1 MRQCKIF
8 GGESRLDQ
16 CTPLLHAECVTAS
29 SFAAMKNYSCLRAP
43 LAALAISVLLPA
55 CALPPRDAWR
65 VIRHDGFLTY
75 LAMEF
80 GKQPLPPKLPA
91 ANPSSVARQ
100 SPPPVT
106 VPWRASPNRYW
117 STNPASPV
125 VGPPRVSP
133 PASPVTAAVPKPV
146 LRNLPPKAAA
156 ITPPALAKAPEKTV
170 SPPPATAAA
179 SKPELQAKPQEPK
192 VVAVPQAPPPAATA
206 PSSPAKESS
215 PAPSPAPPATPPT
228 PAPSVP
234 ARIDDLPYGDVI
246 AGRPGFVHSPYALKS
261 QIVDVTGLRPGQEV
275 KCPFTGKLFRVPPGE
290 QAAAKPAEER
300 K

>member
-8 GGESRLDQ
+8 GYESRLDQ
-16 CTPLLHAECVTAS
+16 CTPLRHAALETAS
-29 SFAAMKNYSCLRAP
+29 SFAAMKNYSCLRAT

-80 GKQPLPPKLPA
+80 GQQPLPPKLPVA
-91 ANPSSVARQ
+91 GPGSVARQ
-100 SPPPVT
+100 SPPSVT

-125 VGPPRVSP
+125 VGPPRVNP
-133 PASPVTAAVPKPV
+133 PASPVAASVPKPV
-146 LRNLPPKAAA
+146 LRTLPPKAAA
-156 ITPPALAKAPEKTV
+156 TTPPTVAKAPEQPTA
-170 SPPPATAAA
+170 PPSATAAA

-192 VVAVPQAPPPAATA
+192 VVAVPQAPSPAATA
-206 PSSPAKESS
+206 PSGPAKESS
-215 PAPSPAPPATPPT
+215 PAPSPAPSATPPPPT
-228 PAPSVP
+228 PSVA

-290 QAAAKPAEER
+290 QAAAKPADE
-300 K
+300 KK